1 MFQNVNKNVQE
12 SFTRIKCIKGI
23 SKSCILHVSTDPGI
37 VRRDLETLRSYNQI
51 VRLDADRLPRIVLE
65 QDLKKGG
72 DWSSNL
78 WDICSCIG
86 ERQNIDERSV
96 INIKKG

>member
-1 MFQNVNKNVQE
+1 MFRKVSLANA
-12 SFTRIKCIKGI
+12 
-23 SKSCILHVSTDPGI
+23 SKEFQSRILHVSTDPGI

-78 WDICSCIG
+78 
-86 ERQNIDERSV
+86 
-96 INIKKG
+96 